1 MSEAKAWKQ
10 QMAMGRDDWSGFASR
25 KSGLADHRKYM
36 WLQQPPVH
44 RVIVAQ
50 LVVSAVL
57 ALALLPVGITFT
69 LSSLLG
75 GLCCSLP
82 NAYFVWRAFRYRGAR
97 SAKLIVSSFYC
108 GEAGKLVLTTAGFI
122 LVFTLVEPLE
132 PLALF
137 GTFIMVQA
145 VSWFAP
151 LLVAR
156 RQKPVK

>member
-10 QMAMGRDDWSGFASR
+10 QRATPSDDGAGFANR
-25 KSGLADHRKYM
+25 KFCRADHRKYL
-36 WLQQPPVH
+36 WLQPPPVH

-50 LVVSAVL
+50 LVVSA
-57 ALALLPVGITFT
+57 ALALMLLPLGSTFT

-97 SAKLIVSSFYC
+97 SAKLIVSSFYR
-108 GEAGKLVLTTAGFI
+108 GEAGKLVLTAVGFI

-137 GTFIMVQA
+137 VTFTAVQA

-151 LLVAR
+151 VLMAR
-156 RQKPVK
+156 RQQAVP

>member
-1 MSEAKAWKQ
+1 
-10 QMAMGRDDWSGFASR
+10 MAMQSDDWSGFANR
-25 KSGLADHRKYM
+25 KSGRADYRRYL

-44 RVIVAQ
+44 RVVVAQ
-50 LVVSAVL
+50 LAVSAVL
-57 ALALLPVGITFT
+57 ALVLLPQGITFA
-69 LSSLLG
+69 LSALLG

-97 SAKLIVSSFYC
+97 SAKLIVSSFYR

-122 LVFTLVEPLE
+122 LVFTLVKPLE

-137 GTFIMVQA
+137 GSFIAVQA

-151 LLVAR
+151 LLVAHR
-156 RQKPVK
+156 KPG

>member
-1 MSEAKAWKQ
+1 
-10 QMAMGRDDWSGFASR
+10 MAMRSDDWSGFVHR
-25 KSGLADHRKYM
+25 KSSRVDHRKYE

-50 LVVSAVL
+50 LVVCAVL
-57 ALALLPVGITFT
+57 TLALLPLGLNFA

-82 NAYFVWRAFRYRGAR
+82 NAYFIWKAFRYQGAR
-97 SAKLIVSSFYC
+97 SAKLIVSSFYR
-108 GEAGKLVLTTAGFI
+108 GEAGKLVLTTIGFI
-122 LVFTLVEPLE
+122 LVFTLVKPLE

-137 GTFIMVQA
+137 GSFIAVQL

-151 LLVAR
+151 SLVV
-156 RQKPVK
+156 RQQSKSI

>member
-1 MSEAKAWKQ
+1 
-10 QMAMGRDDWSGFASR
+10 MAMRSDDWSGFANR
-25 KSGLADHRKYM
+25 TSGRGDHRKYR

-50 LVVSAVL
+50 LTVSAVL
-57 ALALLPVGITFT
+57 ALALFPLGFTFA

-97 SAKLIVSSFYC
+97 SAKLIVSSFYR

-122 LVFTLVEPLE
+122 LVFTLVKPLE

-137 GTFIMVQA
+137 GSFIAVQA
-145 VSWFAP
+145 VNWFAP
-151 LLVAR
+151 LLVTR
-156 RQKPVK
+156 RQSKPA

>member
-1 MSEAKAWKQ
+1 MPS
-10 QMAMGRDDWSGFASR
+10 DDWSGFTQRRSEHANNS
-25 KSGLADHRKYM
+25 KYI

-50 LVVSAVL
+50 LALSVAL
-57 ALALLPVGITFT
+57 ALAMLPLGTVFA

-97 SAKLIVSSFYC
+97 SAKLIVSSFYR
-108 GEAGKLVLTTAGFI
+108 GEAGKLVLTSVGFI
-122 LVFTLVEPLE
+122 LVFTLVKPLE

-137 GTFIMVQA
+137 GTFIAVQA
-145 VSWFAP
+145 VSWLAP
-151 LLVAR
+151 VLVVR
-156 RQKPVK
+156 RQKPVQ

>member
-1 MSEAKAWKQ
+1 
-10 QMAMGRDDWSGFASR
+10 MAMPSDDGSGFANH
-25 KSGLADHRKYM
+25 KSGRVDHRKRL

-50 LVVSAVL
+50 LLVSAVL
-57 ALALLPVGITFT
+57 ALALLPLGITFT

-97 SAKLIVSSFYC
+97 SAKLIVSSFYR
-108 GEAGKLVLTTAGFI
+108 GEAGKLVLTSAGFI
-122 LVFTLVEPLE
+122 LVFTLVKPLE

-137 GTFIMVQA
+137 GSFITVQA

-151 LLVAR
+151 WLVIR
-156 RQKPVK
+156 RQKPVM